1 MNIDLIKNRREK
13 KRLLFIKMSGLLF
26 SMLVLI
32 FTAGCVGNVNHDV
45 DIVPDET
52 QNQETPV
59 KELEKDTVKYGDDGV
74 NAGIAPDDG
83 DVTIVSNQDNAQS
96 QSMVAMSVE
105 DMGRSDPFLPYGEI
119 SMSSANLKK
128 QNKPLP
134 PKDLLPPPEIVTT
147 DETATE
153 VITTKVSGILY
164 DKYNPSA
171 ILNINNS
178 DYLVRTGDIVNN
190 YKVLS
195 IAKDYVTVQ
204 YGANVYKAGVGELF
218 TGEGIN
224 FNAVSNLDR
233 KFGGA
238 RNLMKK

>member
-1 MNIDLIKNRREK
+1 MKNKIERAK
-13 KRLLFIKMSGLLF
+13 LLLGKTGLFLF
-26 SMLVLI
+26 SVIVLLSV
-32 FTAGCVGNVNHDV
+32 AGCVGNVNKDV
-45 DIVPDET
+45 EIAPDNAIGQES
-52 QNQETPV
+52 QNN
-59 KELEKDTVKYGDDGV
+59 ELEKDSIKYGDDGV

-83 DVTIVSNQDNAQS
+83 DVTIVSNQDNLPS

-105 DMGRSDPFLPYGEI
+105 DLGRSDPFMPYGAV
-119 SMSSANLKK
+119 SPAAASAK
-128 QNKPLP
+128 QVKPLP
-134 PKDLLPPPEIVTT
+134 PRDLLPPPEIVTT

-153 VITTKVSGILY
+153 VIATKVSGILY
-164 DKYNPSA
+164 DKFNPSA

-178 DYLVRTGDIVNN
+178 DYLVRTGDVVNN

-238 RNLMKK
+238 KNLMKK